1 MTRASQSLD
10 HKTKIIFHFDL
21 QGAAV
26 MRRALLN
33 VTIPM
38 EGAPAGHTFL
48 MKSVKTVSK
57 DTLGFPTVKVSF
69 NCQHFQN
76 TYSYVLFFNTK
87 IIIHSNFYRLQ
98 L

>member
-26 MRRALLN
+26 MRRDLSN
-33 VTIPM
+33 VTILM
-38 EGAPAGHTFL
+38 EGAPAGQTFL
-48 MKSVKTVSK
+48 IRNAKNVIK
-57 DTLGFPTVKVSF
+57 DFLVFPTVKVSF

-76 TYSYVLFFNTK
+76 TYVLFFNTK